1 VSAVT
6 SNQTLAFRLT
16 VTDAKG
22 LSNAVDVQVVNKAP
36 KANQAPVVN
45 QMEAVTL
52 EAGQSFTLNAQAA
65 DPDGDALTYSWSVP
79 ADMHATG
86 TDTANVTITA
96 PEVSS
101 DSSYTLSVIVSTVR
115 PAYSPTYRSP

>member
-1 VSAVT
+1 
-6 SNQTLAFRLT
+6 
-16 VTDAKG
+16 
-22 LSNAVDVQVVNKAP
+22 VQVVNKAP

-52 EAGQSFTLNAQAA
+52 QAGQTYALHAQAA

-86 TDTANVTITA
+86 TDTANVTSLHQTWLLT
-96 PEVSS
+96 P
-101 DSSYTLSVIVSTVR
+101 
-115 PAYSPTYRSP
+115 PTP